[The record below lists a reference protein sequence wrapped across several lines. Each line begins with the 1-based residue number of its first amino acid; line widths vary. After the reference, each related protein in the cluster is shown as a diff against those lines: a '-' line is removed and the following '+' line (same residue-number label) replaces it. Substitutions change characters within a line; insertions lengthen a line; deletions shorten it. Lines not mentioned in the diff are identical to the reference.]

1 MRFSRTFRYMDSL
14 PIRNARRAFTLVE
27 LLVVITIIGILIG
40 LLLPAVQS
48 AREAARRMQCSNN
61 LKQIGLAL
69 HLYESGNSTFPPG
82 AYWYGTD
89 YDRYRGSILGLLLPY
104 LEQQSLFDQF
114 DYTQRI
120 DDQKFPD
127 GTLIGSTIVSVYA
140 CPSDNNRGL
149 YNNRAIHNYAASA
162 GPTAHGN
169 NSDNCSCS
177 SAMSWNT
184 YALAPYGNVNNFAG
198 MFFRREGA
206 KSVADCRD
214 GLSNTIFFGEVR
226 RDCSV
231 HIRQGWVRSNNGNG
245 LVATQVPMN
254 VDSCHDD
261 ASNDPCLQPCNW
273 NLELAF
279 KSSHPGGVGF
289 LFGDGSVHFLSQS
302 IDHWTYQYLGARSD
316 GEPVTIP

>member
-1 MRFSRTFRYMDSL
+1 MRSSRDLGGVGLASL
-14 PIRNARRAFTLVE
+14 RGRRILRGFTLVE

-69 HLYESGNSTFPPG
+69 HLYESANSTFPPG

-89 YDRYRGSILGLLLPY
+89 SDAYRGSILCLLLPY

-114 DYTQRI
+114 DYTKRI
-120 DDQKFPD
+120 DDQKLPN
-127 GTLIGSTIVSVYA
+127 GQEIASTIVSVYV
-140 CPSDNNRGL
+140 CPSDSNRGL
-149 YNNRAIHNYAASA
+149 YNGRAIHNYAASA

-169 NSDNCSCS
+169 NSENCSCP

-184 YALAPYGNVNNFAG
+184 YALTPYGNISG
-198 MFFRREGA
+198 MFFRRNDP
-206 KSVADCRD
+206 KSIADCRD
-214 GLSNTIFFGEVR
+214 GLSNTILFGEVR

-245 LVATQVPMN
+245 LVATMVPMN
-254 VDSCHDD
+254 VDSCRDG
-261 ASNDPCLQPCNW
+261 ASHDPCLQPCNW

-279 KSSHPGGVGF
+279 KSSHPGGVTF

-302 IDHWTYQYLGARSD
+302 IDHWTYQYLGARAD
-316 GEPVTIP
+316 GRPASIP

>member
-1 MRFSRTFRYMDSL
+1 MCNSSCFRHAL
-14 PIRNARRAFTLVE
+14 LGVRRAFTLVE

-69 HLYESGNSTFPPG
+69 HLYESANSTFPPG

-89 YDRYRGSILGLLLPY
+89 YEAYRGSILGLLLPY

-114 DYTQRI
+114 DYTKRI

-127 GTLIGSTIVSVYA
+127 GRLIGSTIVSVYV
-140 CPSDNNRGL
+140 CPSDNNREL

-169 NSDNCSCS
+169 NSTNCSCPTG
-177 SAMSWNT
+177 MSWNT
-184 YALAPYGNVNNFAG
+184 YALTPYGNVNKFAG
-198 MFFRREGA
+198 MFFRGNGP
-206 KSVADCRD
+206 KGVADCRD

-245 LVATQVPMN
+245 LIATQVPMN
-254 VDSCHDD
+254 VDTCRDD
-261 ASNDPCLQPCNW
+261 ASNDPCMQSCNW

-279 KSSHPGGVGF
+279 KSSHPGGVTF

-302 IDHWTYQYLGARSD
+302 IDHWTYQYLGARAD
-316 GEPVTIP
+316 GQPASIP